1 MKKTINQ
8 LTNDID
14 SYIAKSAPLS
24 IDPPLDGGIKKNI
37 LETLN
42 NKASSKPHLYL
53 ASIPS
58 EDLPTNILGEN
69 GHYYIQIVTGSIIVY
84 LKSAGVW
91 SAIEQTND
99 MFFYNDDD
107 GGIRRYYSLSDDLT
121 NAVLVHSIDFSD
133 ISGASVKYTEQ
144 NLTQAQQLQA
154 RTNILAASIAYVD
167 NQIASL
173 RKSGVFGTE
182 CAGSTKWHFGL
193 ESTIPANWAKIPSVQ
208 TWYSKSEYPQL
219 YIALGGESNPWGVT
233 STQFSLPYF
242 SDGSFLNKA
251 GTGYPLAGT
260 GGEKEHA
267 LTIAELPAHSFKVA
281 NGGRDDG
288 DIDGD
293 RVIAKNV
300 GLGGNSSYRLRGNSG
315 VADSGKTN
323 TIGEGKLINNMPP
336 YVSAFL
342 IIKLIDADP
351 GEVMDADLPYRV
363 YSTTDLSASGEILV
377 GNGIFIKDINIFVL
391 TGTPSVEVVEL
402 GTSQMSG
409 QDVYPITANY
419 KSTGSIHIN
428 MTGAGSIRVKIIKF
442 N

>member
-58 EDLPTNILGEN
+58 GDLPTNILGEN

-91 SAIEQTND
+91 SAVEQTND

-167 NQIASL
+167 NQVASL

-208 TWYSKSEYPQL
+208 TWYSKSDYNRL
-219 YIALGGESNPWGVT
+219 YVALGGESNPWGVT

-251 GTGYPLAGT
+251 GAGYPLAGT
-260 GGEKEHA
+260 GGEKEHTLA
-267 LTIAELPAHSFKVA
+267 KQELPAIQLKVQHSQS
-281 NGGRDDG
+281 GG
-288 DIDGD
+288 
-293 RVIAKNV
+293 
-300 GLGGNSSYRLRGNSG
+300 S
-315 VADSGKTN
+315 
-323 TIGEGKLINNMPP
+323 GEGAIGGSNPQYTGNIMTEALGSGQPHNNMPP

-363 YSTTDLSASGEILV
+363 YSTTDLSTSGEILV